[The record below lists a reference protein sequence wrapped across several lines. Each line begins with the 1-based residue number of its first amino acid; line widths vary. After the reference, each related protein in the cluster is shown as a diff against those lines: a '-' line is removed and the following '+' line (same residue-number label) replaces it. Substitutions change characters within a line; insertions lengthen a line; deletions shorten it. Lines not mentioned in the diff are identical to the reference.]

1 MGSLQGMY
9 MPTLANLW
17 LSISEL
23 TIIVSQNWITTLTH
37 SLALQSNASHPDHK
51 DPYKLHDITID
62 SYTRFGKKRIG
73 FLKLTANIS
82 KANTPNVTL
91 PGTIFLRGPSVAM
104 LIVLIPD
111 DADADAKAD
120 HDDAHVLL
128 TVQPR
133 IATGSLAFVEL
144 PAGMMDADNDFAGKA
159 ASEIE
164 EELGLVIKEEE
175 LTCLTDKV
183 AEIRQGKNKKVEGSK
198 EEERRETLPFA
209 MYPSAGGCD
218 EYIKIFAHER
228 RVPRSQ
234 LREWQGK
241 LTGLRKEGEMITLK
255 VVPLEDLW
263 LEGGMDSKAL
273 AALTMYTQLK
283 RWERR
288 NQQ

>member
-1 MGSLQGMY
+1 
-9 MPTLANLW
+9 
-17 LSISEL
+17 
-23 TIIVSQNWITTLTH
+23 
-37 SLALQSNASHPDHK
+37 
-51 DPYKLHDITID
+51 
-62 SYTRFGKKRIG
+62 
-73 FLKLTANIS
+73 
-82 KANTPNVTL
+82 
-91 PGTIFLRGPSVAM
+91 M

-111 DADADAKAD
+111 DANG

-144 PAGMMDADNDFAGKA
+144 PAGMMDADNNFAGKA

-183 AEIRQGKNKKVEGSK
+183 AEIRREKRMAEGSG
-198 EEERRETLPFA
+198 EERETLPFA

-218 EYIKIFAHER
+218 EYIKIFAHEK

-234 LREWQGK
+234 LQEWQGK
-241 LTGLRKEGEMITLK
+241 LTGLRDEGEMITLK

-283 RWERR
+283 RWEKK
-288 NQQ
+288 NKQ